1 MVEQLHKKFTD
12 EAVKSLL
19 DKYLAKGIK
28 VSYVSEIL
36 GIKRSRLFEL
46 LKKYKG
52 NPAGFSV
59 GYNRKTGNRIDDKI
73 EKNILKELT
82 FERDKII
89 KDKDVP
95 VSSYNYS
102 YIKRLL
108 YDKYQ
113 QTVSVPTIIDRAKKN
128 DFYIP
133 RRKRKVHD
141 REILTNYAGELI
153 QHDSSHHKWAPYA
166 REKWYLITSIDDY
179 SRMLLYAELVK
190 NDTTW
195 AHILALQSVFLTYGM
210 PLRYYVDSHSIFRF
224 VQGRDSIWRNH
235 RKVTDEAITQW
246 KQVLNDCNVDV
257 THSLSP
263 QAKGK
268 IERPYGWLQDN
279 IVRTCVRE
287 NVQDIED
294 GRDILRREVDR
305 YNYRQLHSTT
315 GEIPWIRFNRAMKEK
330 KSLFREFSIK
340 PPYQS
345 PKDIFCLRDERTV
358 DKYAE
363 ISFKSIRFKL
373 PTSAINQKVQLRIS
387 PDLETGM
394 AEIRFWYKGGFLNTQ
409 KVKNDDFNLVHF

>member
-1 MVEQLHKKFTD
+1 MVEQLHRRFTD

-19 DKYLAKGIK
+19 DKYLAKGVK
-28 VSYVSEIL
+28 VDYVLQIS
-36 GIKRSRLFEL
+36 GIKRRRFFEL
-46 LKKYKG
+46 LKEYRA
-52 NPAGFSV
+52 NPTDFSIQ
-59 GYNRKTGNRIDDKI
+59 YTRESINRRISKAI
-73 EKNILKELT
+73 EKNILKE
-82 FERDKII
+82 FKVERKMIEDPEIPI
-89 KDKDVP
+89 TR
-95 VSSYNYS
+95 YNYS
-102 YIKRLL
+102 YMKRLL

-133 RRKRKVHD
+133 RRKRKVHN
-141 REILTNYAGELI
+141 REVLTNYAGELI

-166 REKWYLITSIDDY
+166 GEKWYLITSLDDY

-190 NDTTW
+190 KDTTW

-235 RKVTDEAITQW
+235 KKVTDEAITQW

-263 QAKGK
+263 QAHGK
-268 IERPYGWLQDN
+268 AERPYGWLQDN

-287 NVQDIED
+287 NVQDIEK
-294 GRDILRREVDR
+294 GRDVLRHEVDR

-315 GEIPWIRFNRAMKEK
+315 GEIPWIRFNRAINEK
-330 KSLFREFSIK
+330 KSLFREFSMR

-345 PKDIFCLRDERTV
+345 PKDIFCLRDHRVV

-373 PTSAINQKVQLRIS
+373 PTPAINQEVELRIS

-394 AEIRFWYKGGFLNTQ
+394 AEVRLWGRGKLLGTQ
-409 KVKNDDFNLVHF
+409 QVKNDDLNLVHF